1 MAGCSMAAP
10 GTRCHVPPR
19 WPEAPVAQ
27 KHYDWS
33 GGPAEIEQHSIA
45 KHTVLRAYL
54 ARYFSTLVSSPR
66 QEVLRLTL
74 VDGFAGGGQ
83 YIHRDTR
90 ELVLGSPFICLD
102 AVAEAEARINAD
114 RRKPV
119 KLDVNYFFVEKDKAA
134 CQHLER
140 ILRERNY
147 VPRLGVDIHVRHARF
162 QDQAQ
167 SIIEAVQKRS
177 PRVGRSIFVLDQYG
191 YSEVPGQLIRRI
203 FSALPAAEVIL
214 TFAVD
219 ALLTYATDQSFTP
232 EAMEELGIDD
242 VLRGRT
248 LEDIKHS
255 ESDWRL
261 FIQSGLY
268 RGLVNRC
275 GARHY
280 TPFFIRNSGGHGNYW
295 LIHLSMHH
303 RARDVMTEV
312 HWSTQNQFIHYGGAG
327 LDMFHLVGYDP
338 DHDSSFAGQHGL
350 GFEFDDVAR
359 KSSVRTLMAQIPGLV
374 YARPEGLTFGE
385 LFASTCNDSPA
396 SAEIYREAIE
406 NLIHEKVLE
415 VVGEDGATRRSAQIK
430 GTDRLLAPQ
439 QGRFI
444 FGA

>member
-1 MAGCSMAAP
+1 M
-10 GTRCHVPPR
+10 
-19 WPEAPVAQ
+19 AQ

-33 GGPAEIEQHSIA
+33 DGPAEIEQHSIA

-102 AVAEAEARINAD
+102 AVAEAEARLNAD

-134 CQHLER
+134 CQHLEKV
-140 ILRERNY
+140 LRERNY
-147 VPRLGVDIHVRHARF
+147 APRLGVDIHVRQARF
-162 QDQAQ
+162 QDQAS
-167 SIIEAVQKRS
+167 SIIAAVQQRS
-177 PRVGRSIFVLDQYG
+177 PRAGRSIFVLDQYG
-191 YSEVPGQLIRRI
+191 YSEVPGQLIRQI
-203 FSALPAAEVIL
+203 FTALPAAEVIL
-214 TFAVD
+214 TFGVD
-219 ALLTYATDQSFTP
+219 SLLTYANEQSFTP
-232 EAMEELGIDD
+232 EALEELGIDD
-242 VLRGRT
+242 VLRGRS
-248 LEDIKHS
+248 LEAIKRS
-255 ESDWRL
+255 ERDWRL

-268 RGLVNRC
+268 RGLVNKC

-280 TPFFIRNSGGHGNYW
+280 TPFFIRNSRGHGDYW

-312 HWSTQNQFIHYGGAG
+312 HWNTQNRFIHYGGAG

-338 DHDSSFAGQHGL
+338 DHDSAFAGQHGL

-359 KSSVRTLMAQIPGLV
+359 KSSVGTLMQQIPRLV
-374 YARPEGLTFGE
+374 YASQDGLTFGE
-385 LFASTCNDSPA
+385 LFASTCNESPA
-396 SAEIYREAIE
+396 SAAIYREAIE
-406 NLIHEKVLE
+406 KLIHEKQLQ

-430 GTDRLLAPQ
+430 ATDRLLAPQ

-444 FGA
+444 FDP